1 MFHDYFKNNYIKKRQ
16 NKSALMIFSLV
27 GGNLTPN
34 QAVTLSIT
42 AVKKNNINNIIEKT
56 EKVHFCTNFFPN

>member
-1 MFHDYFKNNYIKKRQ
+1 MFHAYFKNNYIKKRQ

-42 AVKKNNINNIIEKT
+42 AV
-56 EKVHFCTNFFPN
+56 